1 MTKNIEFEITKYERF
16 CKKLEQ
22 TLQLTGIRNIEKG
35 TTLTEFEATIDE
47 FLDKMT
53 EEQEEENKEE

>member
-16 CKKLEQ
+16 YKKLEQ
-22 TLQLTGIRNIEKG
+22 TLQLTGIKNIEKD
-35 TTLTEFEATIDE
+35 TTLTEFEATMDA
-47 FLDKMT
+47 FLDKIT